1 MESAPVLGEIKER
14 LDKETIEKYRTEGTY
29 NEFKAIVRIC
39 LKSMISAKHWKM
51 NKARLEL
58 SGLMTVADEALAL
71 VILENN
77 YKEWIEKAKGNKI
90 DKKNRLTKYTNKGL
104 RHNGTKK
111 GWSLSG
117 LKRFNTI
124 FKAIKLERERE
135 ASKTREVQLLEEWK
149 AKDDGTSTTNYAGDG
164 DMSEV
169 EAAEQEMFVSES
181 DFNYE

>member
-1 MESAPVLGEIKER
+1 MV
-14 LDKETIEKYRTEGTY
+14 
-29 NEFKAIVRIC
+29 
-39 LKSMISAKHWKM
+39 SAKHWKM
-51 NKARLEL
+51 NRGKLEI

-71 VILENN
+71 VVLENN

-90 DKKNRLTKYTNKGL
+90 DNKNRLTKYTNRGL
-104 RHNGTKK
+104 RHNGTRK

-135 ASKTREVQLLEEWK
+135 ASKTREVQLLDEYK
-149 AKDDGTSTTNYAGDG
+149 AGDNDG
-164 DMSEV
+164 RSHNRGDEDMSED
-169 EAAEQEMFVSES
+169 EAAEQEVFVSES